1 MIQLVNSGLYRWN
14 HETTLE
20 IITVQLKLLFYA
32 TRFELLVKQIKL
44 ENCLQG
50 VVECGVETPEVGLIA
65 NPTIPVLFVMV
76 YLKICRLESP
86 ASGVSC
92 KVILSEAS
100 NRFRAMLSSLQKIMP
115 NSKYTRTLS
124 IYVDEPSSC
133 ARSLRFLCRKDP
145 CGRVACKNLYG
156 LWSLKPAFKLKK
168 QRKDEV
174 TLTWWCRF
182 KPIFLTLSMQNPK
195 TKKINRVTGYKTKYI
210 PPI

>member
-1 MIQLVNSGLYRWN
+1 M
-14 HETTLE
+14 E

-92 KVILSEAS
+92 KVVILSEAS
-100 NRFRAMLSSLQKIMP
+100 NRFRAIVVF
-115 NSKYTRTLS
+115 T
-124 IYVDEPSSC
+124 
-133 ARSLRFLCRKDP
+133 A
-145 CGRVACKNLYG
+145 KNY
-156 LWSLKPAFKLKK
+156 A
-168 QRKDEV
+168 
-174 TLTWWCRF
+174 
-182 KPIFLTLSMQNPK
+182 
-195 TKKINRVTGYKTKYI
+195 
-210 PPI
+210 